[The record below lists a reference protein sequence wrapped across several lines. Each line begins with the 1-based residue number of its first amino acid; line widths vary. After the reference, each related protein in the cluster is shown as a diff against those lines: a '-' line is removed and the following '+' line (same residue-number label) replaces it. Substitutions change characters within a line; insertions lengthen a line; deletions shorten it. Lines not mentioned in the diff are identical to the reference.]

1 MHEEIEEKRRKS
13 SMERSK
19 KISFAELQEKYE
31 QKNRYP
37 GPGAYYRL
45 RRLKVP
51 GVYTNS
57 DPKSSFLLDVEY
69 HAQNSPSSLQYNI
82 NLSQVTPR
90 ARTATMIKPSKS
102 RDRVQ
107 FHIS

>member
-1 MHEEIEEKRRKS
+1 M
-13 SMERSK
+13 
-19 KISFAELQEKYE
+19 
-31 QKNRYP
+31 
-37 GPGAYYRL
+37 
-45 RRLKVP
+45 P

-90 ARTATMIKPSKS
+90 AHTAIMIKPSKS
-102 RDRVQ
+102 HDRVR
-107 FHIS
+107 FRISEAPPPGHYMVDESFKKS